1 MTNSKVMITESTK
14 KVLEEEL
21 DSKIDELSEE
31 ELLEKAKASKKVV
44 TSVTESGEVKI
55 RQSLNG

>member
-1 MTNSKVMITESTK
+1 MTDSKVMITESTK
-14 KVLEEEL
+14 KILEEEL

-31 ELLEKAKASKKVV
+31 ELLEKANASKKVV